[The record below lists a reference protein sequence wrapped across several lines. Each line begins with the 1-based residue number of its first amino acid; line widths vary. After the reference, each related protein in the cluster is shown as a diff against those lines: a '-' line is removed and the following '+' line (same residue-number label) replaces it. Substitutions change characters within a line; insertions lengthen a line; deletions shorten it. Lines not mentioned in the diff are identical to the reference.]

1 MGGQEARHAVLM
13 GDPSF
18 FSIKGGANPHTRT
31 FWGRRKRVSRKKAIT
46 QWHQLARSL
55 IGLGVEVFVLPPVKE
70 QPGLV
75 YPANAGFLTRIQE
88 EIPIR
93 EKTFYLSNLISTRAG
108 EKPYYKDF
116 IKQLGFKTQE
126 LSYRFEGE
134 ADFFPVGDRYI
145 FTYGVI
151 EAQRFIFQWAIPPY
165 RRVYGFRSDKEV
177 LAELSLIAER
187 DKIIPLRLIN
197 EAFYHGDTLLCSF
210 GPNRELLLAYLP
222 ALEPNSQAILREIMG
237 DKLVELEPEDAW
249 LYAANSFQVAYG
261 DQRYLIMPEGVSPG
275 LLSRIKER
283 GVIPVLVDV
292 SEFWKKGGGS
302 VKCMIGD
309 LGYLVNGENTMAEK
323 FRYQRSYRNLFLL
336 PTAIETHLPL
346 LG

>member
-1 MGGQEARHAVLM
+1 MMKQEARYAVLM

-31 FWGRRKRVSRKKAIT
+31 FWGRRKRVSRKGAIA
-46 QWHQLARSL
+46 QWHQLARTL
-55 IGLGVEVFVLPPVKE
+55 TGLGVEVFILPAVKE

-75 YPANAGFLTRIQE
+75 YPANAGFLSYLQE
-88 EIPIR
+88 KIPIK
-93 EKTFYLSNLISTRAG
+93 EKSFYLSNLISTRAG
-108 EKPYYKDF
+108 ERPYYKDF
-116 IKQLGFKTQE
+116 IERLGFKTHD

-134 ADFFPVGDRYI
+134 ADFFPVGNKYI

-151 EAQRFIFQWAIPPY
+151 EEQRFVFQWGIPPY

-177 LAELSLIAER
+177 LTELGTIVSP
-187 DKIIPLRLIN
+187 DKIISLRLIN

-210 GPNRELLLAYLP
+210 GHSREFLLAYLP
-222 ALEPNSQAILREIMG
+222 GLAPTSRGVIIEEMG
-237 DKLVELEPEDAW
+237 DKLVKLEARDAW
-249 LYAANSFQVAYG
+249 LYAANSFQVEYN
-261 DQRYLIMPEGVSPG
+261 DQKYLIMPQGVSPE
-275 LLSRIKER
+275 LLFQIKDR

-309 LGYLVNGENTMAEK
+309 LGYLLNGEDSNSER
-323 FRYQRSYRNLFLL
+323 FSRRRSYKNLFLSS
-336 PTAIETHLPL
+336 EESKS
-346 LG
+346 